1 VLVVVMVG
9 VHVVVA
15 MALVKNLAF
24 LHNHFELT
32 SDKSRKIEKQTSEQ
46 TSEKAGR
53 DRHEL
58 KL

>member
-1 VLVVVMVG
+1 
-9 VHVVVA
+9 